1 MRRHHPNHQAGS
13 SPAQARRRIIEDQG
27 ATSAA
32 RRARIASIG
41 CVTLLALGLAA
52 APAGAA
58 TDRKVNFQS
67 ATAAVPAGYTAD
79 SGAAYSSAT
88 GQGWVREDSLGAT
101 HVPLSLTGNGRD
113 RNIASDQRL
122 DTFVHM
128 QYPAAGAPAG
138 VVTTPG
144 AWELAVPSGA
154 YTVTLSVG
162 DAWTPIDSTHRIAI
176 EGQVAIAGFKP
187 SSTDHFMSATRTVDV
202 TDGRLTIDARGGV
215 NTKLDYVSVV
225 SDTTSQRP
233 SVTSIKPA
241 DAATDVPRDSPIAAE
256 VHLPNV
262 GSGVDEATLT
272 ASTVKLVRNRDGAA
286 VAANRNTT
294 GGGDA
299 IILQPTAALAANT
312 IYRIEIT
319 SGVKDISG
327 AAFLPYTSFF
337 TTGTG
342 TLGGGGAINAQF
354 QHVALPNAQGQSFT
368 SVAIG
373 PDNKLYAATTDGYIR
388 RFPINADG
396 TTGTPQ
402 VISSVRTANGGAR
415 TIIGLAFD
423 PAATATNPI
432 LWISHN
438 DPAFSDAADWT
449 GKVSRLSGSSL
460 QTVRDYVV
468 GLPRSV
474 RDHESNSLAFG
485 PDGALY
491 LTQGSDSATGAPD
504 DQWGLRQEHIL
515 NAAVLRI
522 DKSAI
527 TAPPVNV
534 QSEDGG
540 TYNPF
545 AAGAKVS
552 LYATGLRNAYDLVW
566 HSNGQ
571 LYAPTN
577 GSAAGGNTP
586 ATPSPLPASCQR
598 RTDAATRGAYTG
610 PSVPSLTN
618 IPTAQDDYL
627 NRVVKGG
634 YYGHPNDKRCEWALN
649 GANPTAGI
657 DPSQVSAYPEG
668 VQPDRNFRGAAY
680 RFGPHYSPDGAIEY
694 RSSAFGGALRGMLLV
709 TRYSAG
715 DDIIVLTPNS
725 TNGDIDAGQTGIPGL
740 TGFVD
745 PLDLVEDRRNGN
757 LYVTELGA
765 SRITLL
771 RPVSGT
777 AASPTMT
784 TTPARLIFNDVQNG
798 AASAAKSATIR
809 NDGTAPLN
817 VSSLSIGGADATQFS
832 LVSPPALP
840 ATIAVGSSLD
850 VQVVFDPSSTGPK
863 RATLTVAGNDAAHPQ
878 RTLALRGLG
887 TLGVGGA
894 NEPSLQW
901 ILDTYDI
908 PINAGDPDPSTSSL
922 PSSPLLGDEVPL
934 QRLAKAGTGPVTVE
948 PLAVFGPQDT
958 ASGNVT
964 DLSWYPIATGAR
976 TKVFGVANAA
986 YQSLDPAVSGS
997 LSFDPG
1003 SGGFGLSTTW
1013 PFFSNRAVYSEDSRN
1028 TFDSTLAHH
1037 VRAYPLKTSD
1047 GTLVANSYV
1056 VAFEESTSGY
1066 DFQDL
1071 VFIVRNVKPAPST
1084 SGGQV
1089 AVTNLDGAPYADR
1102 MVFNRIGS
1110 LASPPSNVVHDRA
1123 TVRISNVGGGPLTIN
1138 ALTLSGLWSLVSPPS
1153 LPATIA
1159 AGGQLDVTLRFV
1171 AESTNAQTGTLT
1183 IGSDDAT
1190 APNTVVALAGW
1201 WQSLSENNKEPSLT
1215 TTVNTVF
1222 AYKST
1227 LLYSGQ
1233 SLNRQGRIETAGDE
1247 VLSPYWTRVDASR
1260 PVAVRQLAAF
1270 HTQGNTATIRWHAR
1284 GSSSLTSIFTH
1295 AGAEGQSFLPHLNA
1309 NPAFAAGSFSPAG
1322 SFGLKIDTEWSDE
1335 ARNATDADV
1344 SHGCV
1349 APCGHHMRFWPA
1361 RDRAGARIADSWIVS
1376 MDYSGINY
1384 DYNDNVYLISNMKP
1398 DWTGPVLY
1406 RLDVGGSGNYTDVN
1420 GNVWKPD
1427 TGLFSPSSAPNE
1439 GATTAPLEIDR
1450 TLDDPLYRTYRGN
1463 VGSVPQDQ
1471 RTLSYA

>member
-545 AAGAKVS
+545 AAGAKVT

-586 ATPSPLPASCQR
+586 ATPSPLPASCQ
-598 RTDAATRGAYTG
+598 
-610 PSVPSLTN
+610 
-618 IPTAQDDYL
+618 
-627 NRVVKGG
+627 
-634 YYGHPNDKRCEWALN
+634 
-649 GANPTAGI
+649 
-657 DPSQVSAYPEG
+657 
-668 VQPDRNFRGAAY
+668 
-680 RFGPHYSPDGAIEY
+680 
-694 RSSAFGGALRGMLLV
+694 
-709 TRYSAG
+709 
-715 DDIIVLTPNS
+715 
-725 TNGDIDAGQTGIPGL
+725 
-740 TGFVD
+740 
-745 PLDLVEDRRNGN
+745 
-757 LYVTELGA
+757 
-765 SRITLL
+765 
-771 RPVSGT
+771 
-777 AASPTMT
+777 
-784 TTPARLIFNDVQNG
+784 
-798 AASAAKSATIR
+798 
-809 NDGTAPLN
+809 
-817 VSSLSIGGADATQFS
+817 
-832 LVSPPALP
+832 
-840 ATIAVGSSLD
+840 
-850 VQVVFDPSSTGPK
+850 
-863 RATLTVAGNDAAHPQ
+863 
-878 RTLALRGLG
+878 
-887 TLGVGGA
+887 
-894 NEPSLQW
+894 
-901 ILDTYDI
+901 
-908 PINAGDPDPSTSSL
+908 
-922 PSSPLLGDEVPL
+922 
-934 QRLAKAGTGPVTVE
+934 
-948 PLAVFGPQDT
+948 
-958 ASGNVT
+958 
-964 DLSWYPIATGAR
+964 
-976 TKVFGVANAA
+976 
-986 YQSLDPAVSGS
+986 
-997 LSFDPG
+997 
-1003 SGGFGLSTTW
+1003 
-1013 PFFSNRAVYSEDSRN
+1013 
-1028 TFDSTLAHH
+1028 
-1037 VRAYPLKTSD
+1037 
-1047 GTLVANSYV
+1047 
-1056 VAFEESTSGY
+1056 
-1066 DFQDL
+1066 
-1071 VFIVRNVKPAPST
+1071 
-1084 SGGQV
+1084 
-1089 AVTNLDGAPYADR
+1089 
-1102 MVFNRIGS
+1102 
-1110 LASPPSNVVHDRA
+1110 
-1123 TVRISNVGGGPLTIN
+1123 
-1138 ALTLSGLWSLVSPPS
+1138 
-1153 LPATIA
+1153 
-1159 AGGQLDVTLRFV
+1159 
-1171 AESTNAQTGTLT
+1171 
-1183 IGSDDAT
+1183 
-1190 APNTVVALAGW
+1190 
-1201 WQSLSENNKEPSLT
+1201 
-1215 TTVNTVF
+1215 
-1222 AYKST
+1222 
-1227 LLYSGQ
+1227 
-1233 SLNRQGRIETAGDE
+1233 
-1247 VLSPYWTRVDASR
+1247 
-1260 PVAVRQLAAF
+1260 
-1270 HTQGNTATIRWHAR
+1270 
-1284 GSSSLTSIFTH
+1284 
-1295 AGAEGQSFLPHLNA
+1295 
-1309 NPAFAAGSFSPAG
+1309 
-1322 SFGLKIDTEWSDE
+1322 
-1335 ARNATDADV
+1335 
-1344 SHGCV
+1344 
-1349 APCGHHMRFWPA
+1349 
-1361 RDRAGARIADSWIVS
+1361 
-1376 MDYSGINY
+1376 
-1384 DYNDNVYLISNMKP
+1384 
-1398 DWTGPVLY
+1398 
-1406 RLDVGGSGNYTDVN
+1406 
-1420 GNVWKPD
+1420 
-1427 TGLFSPSSAPNE
+1427 
-1439 GATTAPLEIDR
+1439 
-1450 TLDDPLYRTYRGN
+1450 
-1463 VGSVPQDQ
+1463 
-1471 RTLSYA
+1471 